1 MDTTVKVT
9 SIHVIFGIVAAAI
22 SFIFSTGWIGFK
34 NDVFAGILPF
44 IILYFVGQFTQKLF
58 GDEVSGFSQ
67 WLWDG
72 ILPFVFMWIIAF
84 TVLYN
89 YIPF

>member
-1 MDTTVKVT
+1 MDTTIKVT

-34 NDVFAGILPF
+34 NDVFE
-44 IILYFVGQFTQKLF
+44 LF

-72 ILPFVFMWIIAF
+72 ILPFGFMWIIAF